1 MDCFRKTI
9 QSFTCRN
16 IWLVNKFYNTYF
28 EIDVFSDLPRVSVSP
43 ASLIILEGIN
53 NATLTCNA
61 TGIPSPVI
69 TWSLIAGA
77 SILSQSAVLNLFNI
91 SRPGTPTEELHY
103 QCTASNGIGN
113 PAIDN
118 VTITV
123 HCKYRVPVLACQ
135 KCKRVASSNWE
146 DVSSHKK
153 KSCLKRQ
160 DPYAYTVCS

>member
-1 MDCFRKTI
+1 MYLRTLNHLHEGIF
-9 QSFTCRN
+9 
-16 IWLVNKFYNTYF
+16 WLVNKFYNTYF
-28 EIDVFSDLPRVSVSP
+28 EIDLFADLPRVSVSP

-69 TWSLIAGA
+69 TWSLISTAGA

-123 HCKYRVPVLACQ
+123 HCKYRGPVLTCQ
-135 KCKRVASSNWE
+135 K
-146 DVSSHKK
+146 
-153 KSCLKRQ
+153 
-160 DPYAYTVCS
+160 

>member
-1 MDCFRKTI
+1 M
-9 QSFTCRN
+9 
-16 IWLVNKFYNTYF
+16 VNKFYNTYF

-69 TWSLIAGA
+69 TWSLISTAGA

-123 HCKYRVPVLACQ
+123 HCKYRVRVLACQ
-135 KCKRVASSNWE
+135 K
-146 DVSSHKK
+146 
-153 KSCLKRQ
+153 
-160 DPYAYTVCS
+160 

>member
-1 MDCFRKTI
+1 M
-9 QSFTCRN
+9 
-16 IWLVNKFYNTYF
+16 VKFYNTFLVKFYNTFF
-28 EIDVFSDLPRVSVSP
+28 EIDIFSDLPRVSVSP

-69 TWSLIAGA
+69 TWSLISTAGA
-77 SILSQSAVLNLFNI
+77 IILSQSAVLNLFNI

-135 KCKRVASSNWE
+135 K
-146 DVSSHKK
+146 
-153 KSCLKRQ
+153 
-160 DPYAYTVCS
+160 

>member
-1 MDCFRKTI
+1 M
-9 QSFTCRN
+9 
-16 IWLVNKFYNTYF
+16 VNKFYNTYF
-28 EIDVFSDLPRVSVSP
+28 KIDLFSDLPRVSVSP

-53 NATLTCNA
+53 NVTLMCNA
-61 TGIPSPVI
+61 TGIPSPAI
-69 TWSLIAGA
+69 TWRLISTAGA

-118 VTITV
+118 VTIIV

-135 KCKRVASSNWE
+135 K
-146 DVSSHKK
+146 
-153 KSCLKRQ
+153 
-160 DPYAYTVCS
+160 